1 MNKSTRS
8 TLAASAVFAVASL
21 LIGVPAATA
30 SAPDAQAPET
40 LPMASTTDT
49 TGDQVPAVT
58 DGSNYKGNPE
68 TEAALVAGED
78 RRLVQVRTVASI
90 ARWTGVSTSIPYRVA
105 SSTGYTLVLPAR
117 DKEYTIDDLLT
128 LAPKTFVRQPD
139 NSYLLSENIVVE
151 AGGTLTLNR
160 TGLLTINMLSNAQK
174 FVSIVNYG
182 GRLNISGTPD
192 APVRISSWDTDAG
205 APRTVTNTGRA
216 YIRSI
221 GGTVAIAHAAF
232 QDLGFWSGRTG
243 GLSMTGSNR
252 PITGALDTNGAR
264 NTQYKTYH
272 SKKHPRGDA
281 ALVPPPAPAPAPEP
295 GAVLAVPGTAT
306 AAKDSGLPNS
316 DYSYVTASVVD
327 TTVTDNVYGL
337 FLANAVGA
345 SIHNVTVK
353 DSRMDGIVLH
363 RYVSDATVVDT
374 SVSNSALNGFNL
386 SRATRSVRLDN
397 DKAISNGRNGIYVDG
412 RPLATGPT
420 ATGTALTSSGSN
432 VVLVN
437 NTVTDSAHYGMEIR
451 GGKNTTVRNNTVA
464 GSQMGIVVADTASR
478 VIIDGNHLSNQV
490 NQAIAL
496 RDGVTGGAVSNN
508 TVTGGAVG
516 IYLRNAQ
523 ALVEGNTLSE
533 VTNHGISAIG
543 SAGIDVKTNT
553 IAGSGPSAID
563 LKRAGNVT
571 SADNATGNWVLTKSL
586 WDQLVSFFQ
595 PLTIMWTLLALILL
609 VTAARGHRRQH
620 TIRHPYA
627 AQAPMS
633 TFTDLDPMLV
643 RPDALSQVTY
653 GAHRPKRSRRRADPA
668 HGDGRGAEP
677 ALSSVEAGLA

>member
-1 MNKSTRS
+1 MNESTRI
-8 TLAASAVFAVASL
+8 TLAASAVLAVAFL
-21 LIGVPAATA
+21 LTGLPVATA
-30 SAPDAQAPET
+30 SPLGTQAPET

-49 TGDQVPAVT
+49 TGDEVPAVT

-78 RRLVQVRTVASI
+78 RRLVQVRTIASI

-117 DKEYTIDDLLT
+117 DKEYTIDDLLA

-139 NSYLLSENIVVE
+139 SSYLLSENIVVE

-160 TGLLTINMLSNAQK
+160 TGLLTINMLSNSQK

-182 GRLNISGTPD
+182 GKLNISGTSD

-205 APRTVTNTGRA
+205 APRTLTGTGRA

-221 GGTVAIAHAAF
+221 GGNVAIAHAAF
-232 QDLGFWSGRTG
+232 QNLGFWSGRTG
-243 GLSMTGSNR
+243 GLSMTGSDR
-252 PITGALDTNGAR
+252 PVTGALDTNGAKD
-264 NTQYKTYH
+264 TQYKAYH
-272 SKKHPRGDA
+272 RKRHPKGDA
-281 ALVPPPAPAPAPEP
+281 AAVPAPASAPAPEP
-295 GAVLAVPGTAT
+295 GSVLDVTGTAT
-306 AAKDSGLPNS
+306 AAKDAGLPNS

-412 RPLATGPT
+412 RPLATGPS

-432 VVLVN
+432 VVLIN

-451 GGKNTTVRNNTVA
+451 GGNNTTVRNNTVV
-464 GSQMGIVVADTASR
+464 GSPMGIVVTDTASR
-478 VIIDGNHLSNQV
+478 VIVAGNHLSNQIS
-490 NQAIAL
+490 QAIAL
-496 RDGVTGGAVSNN
+496 RDGVTRSAVSNN
-508 TVTGGAVG
+508 TVTGGTVG

-523 ALVEGNTLSE
+523 ALVEGNTLSG
-533 VTNHGISAIG
+533 VTNHGISVIG
-543 SAGIDVKTNT
+543 TAGSDVKANT

-563 LKRAGNVT
+563 LKRAGNV
-571 SADNATGNWVLTKSL
+571 SAADNATGNWVLTKSL

-595 PLTIMWTLLALILL
+595 PLTIMWTLLALLLL
-609 VTAARGHRRQH
+609 VTAARGHRRRH
-620 TIRHPYA
+620 SIRHPYA
-627 AQAPMS
+627 DQAPLS

-643 RPDALSQVTY
+643 RPDSIGPLTH
-653 GAHRPKRSRRRADPA
+653 GAQESKRGRRRADPA
-668 HGDGRGAEP
+668 SGAGHDPQP
-677 ALSSVEAGLA
+677 ALVSVEAGTA

>member
-1 MNKSTRS
+1 MNKSTRINV
-8 TLAASAVFAVASL
+8 AASAVLAVASL
-21 LIGVPAATA
+21 LIGVPVATA
-30 SAPDAQAPET
+30 SAPSAHAPET
-40 LPMASTTDT
+40 LPMAPTTDT
-49 TGDQVPAVT
+49 TGDQVADVT

-78 RRLVQVRTVASI
+78 KRLVQVRTVASI
-90 ARWTGVSTSIPYRVA
+90 ARWTGVSTSLPYRVA
-105 SSTGYTLVLPAR
+105 SSTSYTLVLPAR
-117 DKEYTIDDLLT
+117 DKEYTIDDLLI

-160 TGLLTINMLSNAQK
+160 PGPLTINMLSNAQK
-174 FVSIVNYG
+174 FVSIVSYG
-182 GRLNISGTPD
+182 GKLNISGTAD
-192 APVRISSWDTDAG
+192 EPVRISSWDTDSG
-205 APRTVTNTGRA
+205 APRKITDTGRA

-232 QDLGFWSGRTG
+232 QNLGFWSGRTG
-243 GLSMTGSNR
+243 GLSMTGSDR
-252 PITGALDTNGAR
+252 PVIGALDANGAKS
-264 NTQYKTYH
+264 TQDNGVHRKR
-272 SKKHPRGDA
+272 HPKGTA
-281 ALVPPPAPAPAPEP
+281 AAEPAPAPAPEP
-295 GAVLAVPGTAT
+295 EPGAVLGVPGTAT

-316 DYSYVTASVVD
+316 DYSYVAASVVD

-345 SIHNVTVK
+345 SIHNVAVK

-363 RYVSDATVVDT
+363 RYVSDAVVVDT
-374 SVSNSALNGFNL
+374 TVSNSAMNGFNL

-397 DKAISNGRNGIYVDG
+397 DKAINNGRNGIYVDG

-420 ATGTALTSSGSN
+420 ATGAALTSSGSN

-437 NTVTDSAHYGMEIR
+437 NMVTDSVHYGMEIR
-451 GGKNTTVRNNTVA
+451 GGYNTTVQNNTIA

-478 VIIDGNHLSNQV
+478 VSVDGNHLSNQS
-490 NQAIAL
+490 NHAIAL
-496 RDGVTGGAVSNN
+496 RDGVTDSVVRNN
-508 TVTGGAVG
+508 TVTGGTVG
-516 IYLRNAQ
+516 VYLRNAQ
-523 ALVEGNTLSE
+523 AVVEGNTLSGI
-533 VTNHGISAIG
+533 TNHGISAIG
-543 SAGIDVKTNT
+543 TAGIDVKANT

-571 SADNATGNWVLTKSL
+571 STDNATGNWVRTRSL

-595 PLTIMWTLLALILL
+595 PLTVMWTLLALLLL
-609 VTAARGHRRQH
+609 VTAALGHRRRH

-633 TFTDLDPMLV
+633 TFTDLEAKLV
-643 RPDALSQVTY
+643 RPDELGPVNPEVQPRKGS
-653 GAHRPKRSRRRADPA
+653 RADPA
-668 HGDGRGAEP
+668 HEDGHGAQHP
-677 ALSSVEAGLA
+677 LAAAEAGTA